1 MPFGLCRLTQ
11 LKLPRNPLDCARPPC
26 RAHSPPALVSADDLN
41 RGGGP
46 CRQPRLPAAGIRSR
60 RGDDFGQAVALWQRM
75 QPAAGDDYFLSAINF
90 DEAKHYMKTT
100 GGR

>member
-1 MPFGLCRLTQ
+1 
-11 LKLPRNPLDCARPPC
+11 
-26 RAHSPPALVSADDLN
+26 
-41 RGGGP
+41 
-46 CRQPRLPAAGIRSR
+46 
-60 RGDDFGQAVALWQRM
+60 M